1 MGKRMRVKYID
12 EVEFC
17 CKPMRVLYTNTKDI
31 KLEGERDMIIVEGK
45 PMSQCPFCKT
55 EIEVDVAISHYGG
68 E

>member
-17 CKPMRVLYTNTKDI
+17 CKRMRVLYSNTKDI
-31 KLEGERDMIIVEGK
+31 KLESDRDMIIVEGK
-45 PMSQCPFCKT
+45 PMSKCPFCET
-55 EIEVDVAISHYGG
+55 EIEVDVSISYYGG